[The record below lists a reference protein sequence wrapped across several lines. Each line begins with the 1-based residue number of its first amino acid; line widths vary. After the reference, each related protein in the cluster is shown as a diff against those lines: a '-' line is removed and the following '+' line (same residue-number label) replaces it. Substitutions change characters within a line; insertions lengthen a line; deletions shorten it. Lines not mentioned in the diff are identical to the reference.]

1 MRTYKVIYSQSE
13 DLYIFVPG
21 KEGDLDLA
29 SARAEVD
36 RLNQKLRWSAKQS
49 SMNTYVWLL
58 LPSTPGEK
66 SEVIAI
72 FDTGIDG
79 HLDAEGNAKLA
90 ACAPNLLAALKACEL
105 QLREYVDWHHKYS
118 GGCSIEIESAWERAK
133 DAIAQAE
140 QAKGGKHP

>member
-49 SMNTYVWLL
+49 NNPDTWLL
-58 LPSTPGEK
+58 MSSSGGYPDTIGL
-66 SEVIAI
+66 
-72 FDTGIDG
+72 FQTGIDG